1 MPVKRKDHIKDYAT
15 EAFRFY
21 AKSGGKETYIKKLVD
36 DINKS
41 KGTGISNPTESEI
54 VSKEKVIE
62 SRAAELADIEAVE
75 KVLNILTK
83 LSQGIYIKKSLELV
97 YFKDC
102 RKDIT
107 WGAITER
114 INKAEIEIP
123 ASRAQIYRWL
133 RKARELFAEERGL
146 RLIA

>member
-1 MPVKRKDHIKDYAT
+1 MKRKDHIRDYAT

-21 AKSGGKETYIKKLVD
+21 AKSGGKKTYIKNLVD
-36 DINKS
+36 DINKT
-41 KGTGISNPTESEI
+41 KGSGTCSPTESAI

-75 KVLNILTK
+75 KVLSILSK
-83 LSQGIYIKKSLELV
+83 LSQGEYIKKSIELV

-102 RKDIT
+102 WKEIT
-107 WGAITER
+107 WGTITDR
-114 INKAEIEIP
+114 ITKAETEIP

-146 RLIA
+146 RSIA

>member
-1 MPVKRKDHIKDYAT
+1 MKKKDHIRDYAT

-21 AKSGGKETYIKKLVD
+21 AKSGGKEAYIKTLVD

-41 KGTGISNPTESEI
+41 KGTGICKPTESAL

-75 KVLNILTK
+75 KVLSILTK
-83 LSQGIYIKKSLELV
+83 LSQGEYIKKSIELV

-102 RKDIT
+102 WKDIT
-107 WGAITER
+107 WGEITER
-114 INKAEIEIP
+114 IIKAEIEIP

-146 RLIA
+146 RSIA